1 MEQNT
6 GKPGAKRLP
15 VIAFTVALTQGTPT
29 RPYYNFAAR
38 GVHEHLTLLAETAR
52 QELLD
57 LLVDAR
63 SGTPGSILY
72 TYPVWKQPMRLNIA
86 QEGEIVKIITRLED
100 EGTLSIG
107 HKFEVAVV
115 DAWIE
120 ELKAALTPA
129 PAPAP
134 LEWDTVPDDLLEQ
147 EAEAQLRS
155 EADMDDPG
163 SREVYYRE
171 VVAPLHEE
179 FARDL
184 AEDLGP
190 AEQEADE
197 GHGAD
202 LHFRDFDSKKL
213 IGYGRVRGD
222 TLSVTLTE
230 PFDRCFVEMN
240 RDASMDA
247 ELFSRGF
254 YAHARDAGDAGRFAL
269 SAKMAQ
275 SGRCMVAYF
284 KRGTFTPARD
294 GKVYITAYW
303 RKGAAAAA

>member
-52 QELLD
+52 QELLG

-72 TYPVWKQPMRLNIA
+72 TYPVWKQPMRLNVA

-107 HKFEVAVV
+107 HKFAASVV

-120 ELKAALTPA
+120 ELSAPAA

-134 LEWDTVPDDLLEQ
+134 SDWNVPDDLLEQ

-179 FARDL
+179 FARDF
-184 AEDLGP
+184 ADDLGP
-190 AEQEADE
+190 AEPEADE
-197 GHGAD
+197 SCGAD
-202 LHFRDFDSKKL
+202 LHFRDFSSKEI
-213 IGYGRVRGD
+213 IGYGNVRGD
-222 TLSVTLTE
+222 KLSVTLLA

-240 RDASMDA
+240 RGASMDA

-284 KRGTFTPARD
+284 KRGTFTPAED
-294 GKVYITAYW
+294 GKVHITAYW